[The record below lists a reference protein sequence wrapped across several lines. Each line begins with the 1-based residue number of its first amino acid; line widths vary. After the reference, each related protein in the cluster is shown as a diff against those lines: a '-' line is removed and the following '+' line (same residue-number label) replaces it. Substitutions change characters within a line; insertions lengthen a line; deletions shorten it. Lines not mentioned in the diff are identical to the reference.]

1 MYHKIVHN
9 LKHAYI
15 IRSAI
20 KNPNPELNAASVA
33 STQIRTF
40 AW

>member
-9 LKHAYI
+9 LKHAYVI
-15 IRSAI
+15 ISAI
-20 KNPNPELNAASVA
+20 KQQDPELNAASVA
-33 STQIRTF
+33 TIQIRTF